1 MKGCVEFGSTQP
13 FLVKVITAENVSE
26 DTRGD
31 VNSDGEFN
39 VADVVLLQKWL
50 PAVPDT
56 NLTNWKA
63 ASFLYDDRLDVFDL

>member
-1 MKGCVEFGSTQP
+1 M
-13 FLVKVITAENVSE
+13 KVITAENVSE
-26 DTRGD
+26 DTRRD